1 MSAERGEWQHN
12 HSGTETALPVH
23 ARLARSRKGTGKKAP
38 EIPSKPK
45 MTKGSLAQRDR
56 DSK

>member
-1 MSAERGEWQHN
+1 MSVEHGEWQHN
-12 HSGTETALPVH
+12 HSGTETALPAH

-38 EIPSKPK
+38 EIPSKLE
-45 MTKGSLAQRDR
+45 MTKGSVARWDC